1 MNNSTNE
8 VWELVLKM
16 ISEHLTPTTYNTWF
30 ADCTAIE
37 LGENRLLLHTTSSM
51 KRDVIR
57 SRYQTLITQA
67 LYELFSC
74 QFELDILAGE
84 DELIEYKR
92 KLPAENDMPE
102 LEGYTFDH
110 FVVGPSN
117 QFAYSAALG
126 AAREPGSK
134 QNPLFIYGN
143 SGLGKTHLLLS
154 IGNYVRTENPGVNL
168 IYIKAEDFMNHMI
181 RSLQTGGMEEF
192 RKKYRKADLL
202 LMDDIQFLSNKEGTQ
217 DEFFHTYE
225 ALYNAHKQIV
235 VTSDRPP
242 MEIRNLS
249 DRLKS
254 RFEGGILADVA
265 PPDLETRM
273 AITRYKATQVGMLLP
288 DDCVHYIAEQ
298 ITSNVRQLEGVV
310 KKLTA
315 YQNLDHKPITTA
327 TIDRAIR
334 DVIRTGI
341 YIPTPEIIIDET
353 ARYFQ
358 LDSRELRGTNRDRS
372 TTFARQVAMYLI
384 KTNTS
389 LPLSQIGSE
398 FNRDHS
404 TVHTSIKKIE
414 ILVKS
419 DPEIA
424 STVKDI
430 TSNIHSR
437 S

>member
-1 MNNSTNE
+1 MNNATNE

-37 LGENRLLLHTTSSM
+37 LGENRLLLHTTSAM
-51 KRDVIR
+51 KRDVIL
-57 SRYQTLITQA
+57 SRYETLITQA

-74 QFELDILAGE
+74 QFELKILAGE
-84 DELIEYKR
+84 DELEEYKR
-92 KLPAENDMPE
+92 KLPPKDDLPE

-110 FVVGPSN
+110 FIVGPSN
-117 QFAYSAALG
+117 QFAHAAALG
-126 AAREPGSK
+126 AAQNPGTLY
-134 QNPLFIYGN
+134 NPLFIYGN
-143 SGLGKTHLLLS
+143 SGLGKTHLLLA
-154 IGNYVRTENPGVNL
+154 IGNHIRREHPEVNL
-168 IYIKAEDFMNHMI
+168 VYTKAEDFINHMI
-181 RSLQTGGMEEF
+181 HSMQIGDMDAF
-192 RKKYRKADLL
+192 REKYRKADLL
-202 LMDDIQFLSNKEGTQ
+202 LVDDIQFFSKKEETQ
-217 DEFFHTYE
+217 NEFFHTYE

-273 AITRYKATQVGMLLP
+273 AITRYKAAQVGMLLP
-288 DDCVHYIAEQ
+288 DECVHYISEQ

-315 YQNLDHKPITTA
+315 YQNLDHKPINTA
-327 TIDRAIR
+327 IIDRAIR
-334 DVIRTGI
+334 DVIRGGV
-341 YIPTPEIIIDET
+341 YIPKPEIIIDET

-358 LDSRELRGTNRDRS
+358 LDPKDLRGSKRDRG
-372 TTFARQVAMYLI
+372 TTFARQIAMYLI
-384 KTNTS
+384 KTNTNLS
-389 LPLSQIGSE
+389 LAQIGAE
-398 FNRDHS
+398 MNRDHS
-404 TVHTSIKKIE
+404 TVHTSVEKIE
-414 ILVKS
+414 LLVKS

-424 STVKDI
+424 SAVKDI

-437 S
+437 N